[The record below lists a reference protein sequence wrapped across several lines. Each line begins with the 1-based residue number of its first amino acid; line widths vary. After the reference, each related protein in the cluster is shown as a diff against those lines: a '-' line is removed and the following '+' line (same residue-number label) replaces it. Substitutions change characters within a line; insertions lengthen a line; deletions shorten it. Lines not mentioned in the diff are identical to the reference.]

1 LACIATLPVLTS
13 FNARADTADQDKDF
27 LAKAAQSDVNEIKL
41 SQLAEQKA
49 SNPQVKMFARKMVTD
64 HKALEMKMKPY
75 AMAWRITTATDL
87 DDDHKAEYQKLNGL
101 TGNDFDKE
109 YMDAMA
115 TDHHKALD
123 AFSKEV
129 DSTDNPKF
137 KIAVEKG
144 KAVVASHTTMADDL
158 KGKL

>member
-1 LACIATLPVLTS
+1 MPTINS
-13 FNARADTADQDKDF
+13 ARADTADQDKDF

-49 SNPQVKMFARKMVTD
+49 SNPQVKMFARKMVAD
-64 HKALEMKMKPY
+64 HKTLEMKMKPY
-75 AMAWRITTATDL
+75 AMAWKVSPAADL
-87 DDDHKAEYQKLNGL
+87 DDDHKGEYQKLNGL
-101 TGNDFDKE
+101 SGNEFDKE
-109 YMDAMA
+109 YMSAMA
-115 TDHHKALD
+115 ADHHKALD

-137 KIAVEKG
+137 KVAVEKG

-158 KGKL
+158 KSKL